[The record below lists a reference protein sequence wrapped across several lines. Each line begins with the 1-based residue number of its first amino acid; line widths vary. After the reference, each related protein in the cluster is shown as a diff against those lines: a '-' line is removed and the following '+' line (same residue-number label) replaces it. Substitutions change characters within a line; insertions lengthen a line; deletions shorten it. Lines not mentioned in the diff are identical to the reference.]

1 MPTPNSFTGTSAGFG
16 ALGTV
21 TVLSPATG
29 QALVWDGNQWSN
41 ANVEAVTGGTVSSI
55 GIVGGT
61 SGMTFSNSPITS
73 SGTMTMSGTLVVGSG
88 GTGLSTLNVGRIPFG
103 AGTSPLGNTDNL
115 FYDAANDRLGI
126 LTTSPEFPLHVGN
139 STTSKNTLAIFQS
152 GDSTAR
158 ISFKDPSTTTNSQV
172 GVGAVG
178 NDLKLFS
185 RNVDYTWATSDG
197 TDGQV
202 LTTDGSGNLSFTD
215 VSGGGGSGI
224 SGISLNQI
232 AFGSGINTLTGSS
245 DFFRASGG
253 GSTNTLY
260 IGPDAV
266 GGAGN
271 GGRLIVGKTSAPLQG
286 RVFEAQAANSTGF
299 VGKFTN
305 LSGSPALI
313 QFENS
318 GTTSPPVVGANSDDL
333 VLETRADTGV
343 INLEVANSLLAVQ
356 LKADR
361 SMRMIGKLAD
371 YNDTAPADGQLLIGN
386 AAGGTFDA
394 ATLTAGSGIQIQ
406 NLGGFIQ
413 ISNSGG
419 TMSQFTIRG
428 DDSNTVQVDNN
439 DIVQMSGGT
448 GLSTTATVPETITI
462 NLDDTAVTPGSY
474 TYSSLTVDQQGRLTA
489 ASSGATPVTTIDF
502 GTTGLT
508 PNTPTN
514 GAVTVAGILNVA
526 NGGIGTSS
534 LNTNEVLLGNGS
546 NQVATAGALAD
557 GELLIGNTGTNPDTA
572 TLTAGDGISITNG
585 AGSIEIAQNGGG
597 RFSFN
602 ITPGAAAVTSI
613 TVTDSRTGV
622 IGSSNTIVFSI
633 ELGSTCTVTKP
644 FYISSRTANTSF
656 TVEGEI
662 DNSDSTT
669 KTGFV
674 NYMTL

>member
-1 MPTPNSFTGTSAGFG
+1 MAAPNSFTGTSAGFG

-21 TVLSPATG
+21 TILSPATG
-29 QALVWDGNQWSN
+29 QVLLWDGNQWSN
-41 ANVEAVTGGTVSSI
+41 ANVEAATGGTVSSI

-88 GTGLSTLNVGRIPFG
+88 GTGLTTLNVGRIPFG
-103 AGTSPLGNTDNL
+103 AGTSPLGSTDNL
-115 FYDAANDRLGI
+115 FYDSANDRLGI

-139 STTSKNTLAIFQS
+139 GSTNKNTLAIFQS

-185 RNVDYTWATSDG
+185 RNIDYTWATSDG

-202 LTTDGSGNLSFTD
+202 LTTDGSGNLSFTT

-224 SGISLNQI
+224 GGSISTNQI
-232 AFGSGINTLTGSS
+232 AFGSGTDTITGSS

-253 GSTNTLY
+253 GSDNTLY
-260 IGPDAV
+260 VGPDAV
-266 GGAGN
+266 GGSGN

-286 RVFEAQAANSTGF
+286 RVFEAQAANSLGF
-299 VGKFTN
+299 VGKFIN
-305 LSGSPALI
+305 LESGNALI

-318 GTTSPPVVGANSDDL
+318 GTSGPPVIGSNDNTLILATTATGGQIFMKVDNSVTAL
-333 VLETRADTGV
+333 ILQSNT
-343 INLEVANSLLAVQ
+343 N
-356 LKADR
+356 
-361 SMRMIGKLAD
+361 MRMLGKLSYYD
-371 YNDTAPADGQLLIGN
+371 DTPPADGQVLIGDT
-386 AAGGTFDA
+386 AGGTFDA
-394 ATLTAGSGIQIQ
+394 
-406 NLGGFIQ
+406 
-413 ISNSGG
+413 
-419 TMSQFTIRG
+419 
-428 DDSNTVQVDNN
+428 
-439 DIVQMSGGT
+439 
-448 GLSTTATVPETITI
+448 
-462 NLDDTAVTPGSY
+462 
-474 TYSSLTVDQQGRLTA
+474 
-489 ASSGATPVTTIDF
+489 
-502 GTTGLT
+502 
-508 PNTPTN
+508 
-514 GAVTVAGILNVA
+514 
-526 NGGIGTSS
+526 
-534 LNTNEVLLGNGS
+534 
-546 NQVATAGALAD
+546 
-557 GELLIGNTGTNPDTA
+557 A

-602 ITPGAAAVTSI
+602 ILPGAAAVTSI

-633 ELGSTCTVTKP
+633 EVPSTCTVTEP
-644 FYISSRTANTSF
+644 FYISSRTAGTSF

-662 DNSDSTT
+662 GNSDSTT
-669 KTGFV
+669 KTGYV